1 MVWNKL
7 SFELTELSLVVVEA
21 FEIENVTLAV
31 ESKNIKTSETQVHF
45 LMSALKGSSAQCN
58 ITYGDD
64 SPVAT
69 YTTTL
74 KDFYDGIEN
83 ETDLDDAIKTD
94 LGFQHFF
101 TKSSPY
107 STPGLYN
114 VRVVCENAVSY
125 AHYCTTIRA
134 QDEIINFSVPSIDPH
149 EFGEPIN
156 VMWTMEKGT
165 NVTVNVWYNDIL
177 CNTANASLTNN
188 QNNSYDCLVS
198 NLTHY
203 DPDNSVDIKLEASN
217 LVSNVTVIVPVVVL
231 LPLVVTN
238 LVALTSTSQW
248 GSGMPGAGPYR
259 NKFPAEYVVSFKA
272 NYTGGPATNFYW
284 RHHYP
289 SDDFVCWSC
298 GSLDGYNVET
308 DAEFDADEDTLTMEV
323 VVYNA
328 AGLASESLSIDMD
341 KSFSITSL
349 IIEDPVLVNLETT
362 LTIILGAIGD
372 HTCVAVDIGG
382 NSSLRLYGELEAC
395 DDQYN
400 HSLRTDTVFTEKSS
414 STRVIQVAHVFA
426 SVGRFLVK
434 VSGRNY
440 VSWGDIEKEV
450 VVVLKPCEYP
460 SVTIHGKYECIF
472 IIILSKFINRQ
483 NHWTIPQFDK
493 LLYSKPILAQL
504 ERAS

>member
-7 SFELTELSLVVVEA
+7 SFELTELSLVVVET
-21 FEIENVTLAV
+21 FEIENLTLAV
-31 ESKNIKTSETQVHF
+31 QSKNVKTSETQLHF

-74 KDFYDGIEN
+74 KDFYDEIEN
-83 ETDLDDAIKTD
+83 ETNLDNAIKTD
-94 LGFQHFF
+94 PGLQHDF

-107 STPGLYN
+107 STPGFYN
-114 VRVVCENAVSY
+114 VHVVCENTVSY

-134 QDEIINFSVPSIDPH
+134 HDEIINFNVTSIDPH
-149 EFGEPIN
+149 QFGEPIN

-165 NVTVNVWYNDIL
+165 NVTVDVWYNNIL
-177 CNTANASLTNN
+177 CNTANVSLTNN
-188 QNNSYDCLVS
+188 QDNSYDCLVS

-238 LVALTSTSQW
+238 FVALTSTSQW
-248 GSGMPGAGPYR
+248 GSGMQGAGPKR
-259 NKFPAEYVVSFKA
+259 NKFPLEYVVWFKA
-272 NYTGGPATNFYW
+272 NYTGGPATGLDW

-289 SDDFVCWSC
+289 TNVLVCPGC
-298 GSLDGYNVET
+298 GSLDGYNVER
-308 DAEFDADEDTLTMEV
+308 DIEFDTDVDTLTMEV
-323 VVYNA
+323 LVYNA

-349 IIEDPVLVNLETT
+349 IIDDPVVVNWERT
-362 LTIILGAIGD
+362 LTINLGAIGD

-382 NSSLRLYGELEAC
+382 NSSLRLYGELQAC

-414 STRVIQVAHVFA
+414 RTTVIKIAHVFA

-440 VSWGDIEKEV
+440 VSWGDTEKEV
-450 VVVLKPCEYP
+450 VVVLMPCEYP

-472 IIILSKFINRQ
+472 IIILIN
-483 NHWTIPQFDK
+483 
-493 LLYSKPILAQL
+493 
-504 ERAS
+504 